1 MAENV
6 GPFNELGLFDAGFKS
21 IITGGM
27 SYRSLAEM
35 FVSQVKRYGK
45 RDLYRFSRDGRW
57 QSYTW
62 EECFRQVREMALG
75 LISLGVKK
83 GERAAIFSANRV
95 EWSLIDWANICAGV
109 LTVPIYSSSPPR
121 QVFRILSHSEA
132 TILFVES
139 AERLKKLDLTH
150 PSLSSV
156 RFIVLVEPSAEFES
170 RREEGARFL
179 SLEALREMG
188 RRYAESH
195 GEIFDQAVSSLQP
208 EDDLTIIYTSGTTG
222 EPKGVLTTHRH
233 YLFMLDAAASALGV
247 SDQEVNLQFLPLAHS
262 LGRLEHWIVVAC
274 GFTCGFARSIESIA
288 NDLQTVRP
296 TILISVPRIYE
307 NAYNRVR
314 SRVAADSA
322 FRKAIFKW
330 AESVGRQV
338 SRLKRGGQAVPLR
351 FRISGSLAHR
361 LVFGKIHA
369 LFGGRLRLAISGGAP
384 LSPEIAEF
392 FHAMGVLILEGYG
405 LTETSTVS
413 HVNRPQRCVFGT
425 VGLPLNNVECRIAPD
440 GEILL
445 RGPNIFKCYFRDQ
458 EAAREAVDPDGWFHT
473 GDVGELDPRGFLR
486 ITDRKKDL
494 IVTSGGT
501 KVAPQMIE
509 NLLKTEA
516 LIHQAMVIGD
526 TNNHLV
532 ALLTL
537 NREQIAER
545 AKQEGMTFGS
555 PEEMAAHPWVTALL
569 RERIRQK
576 NKELAPYE
584 TVRSFRILAHD
595 FAMETGELTPTLKLR
610 RQVVVERYKDLI
622 AEMYRKSK
630 VDA

>member
-1 MAENV
+1 
-6 GPFNELGLFDAGFKS
+6 
-21 IITGGM
+21 M

-35 FVSQVKRYGK
+35 FLLQANRYGK
-45 RDLYRFSRDGRW
+45 RELYRFARDGRW
-57 QSYTW
+57 GSFTW
-62 EECFRQVREMALG
+62 EESLREVREIALG
-75 LISLGVKK
+75 LLSLGVKK
-83 GERAAIFSANRV
+83 GDRAAIFSANRV
-95 EWSLIDWANICAGV
+95 EWSLIDWANICLGV
-109 LTVPIYSSSPPR
+109 LTVPIYSSSAPR
-121 QVFRILSHSEA
+121 QVFRILSDSEA
-132 TILFVES
+132 TVLFIES
-139 AERLKKLDLTH
+139 AERFKRLDLGD
-150 PSLSSV
+150 PPLSSV
-156 RFIVLVEPSAEFES
+156 QLVVLIEPSTEFES
-170 RREEGARFL
+170 RREGGARFV
-179 SLEALREMG
+179 SLERLQEMG
-188 RRYAESH
+188 RRYAERD
-195 GEIFDQAVSSLQP
+195 GEIFDRAVSSLQP
-208 EDDLTIIYTSGTTG
+208 DDDLTIIYTSGTTG
-222 EPKGVLTTHRH
+222 DPKGVLTTHRH

-288 NDLQTVRP
+288 NDLQTIRP
-296 TILISVPRIYE
+296 TVLISVPRIYE
-307 NAYNRVR
+307 NAYNRIR
-314 SRVAADSA
+314 SRVAAGSA
-322 FRKAIFKW
+322 FRAALFNW
-330 AESVGRQV
+330 SESVGRRV
-338 SRLKRGGQAVPLR
+338 SRLTRRGEAVPWKLR
-351 FRISGSLAHR
+351 IAASLAHR
-361 LVFGKIHA
+361 LVFSKIHA

-413 HVNRPQRCVFGT
+413 HVNRPQGCVFGT
-425 VGLPLNNVECRIAPD
+425 VGMPLNGVECRIAPD

-458 EAAREAVDPDGWFHT
+458 EATRQAVDPDGWFYT
-473 GDVGELDPRGFLR
+473 GDVGQVSPDGFLR

-509 NLLKTEA
+509 NFLKTDP

-526 TNNHLV
+526 TNNHLA
-532 ALLTL
+532 ALVTL
-537 NREQIAER
+537 NRDQVAEE
-545 AKQEGMTFGS
+545 AKQEGVTFTH

-584 TVRSFRILAHD
+584 TVRSFRILAHE
-595 FAMETGELTPTLKLR
+595 FAMEKGELTPTLKLR

-630 VDA
+630 FDA

>member
-1 MAENV
+1 
-6 GPFNELGLFDAGFKS
+6 
-21 IITGGM
+21 M

-35 FVSQVKRYGK
+35 FLLQANRYGK
-45 RDLYRFSRDGRW
+45 RELYRFAREGRW
-57 QSYTW
+57 RSFTW
-62 EECFRQVREMALG
+62 EESLREVREIALG
-75 LISLGVKK
+75 LLSLGVKK
-83 GERAAIFSANRV
+83 GDRAAIFSANRV
-95 EWSLIDWANICAGV
+95 EWSLIDWANICLGV
-109 LTVPIYSSSPPR
+109 LTVPIYSSSAPR
-121 QVFRILSHSEA
+121 QVFRILSDCEA
-132 TILFVES
+132 TVLFIES
-139 AERLKKLDLTH
+139 AERLKKLDLGD
-150 PSLSSV
+150 PPLSSV
-156 RFIVLVEPSAEFES
+156 QLVVLIEPSTEFES
-170 RREEGARFL
+170 RREGGARFL
-179 SLEALREMG
+179 SLERLQEMG
-188 RRYAESH
+188 RRYAERD
-195 GEIFDQAVSSLQP
+195 GEIFDRAVSSLQP
-208 EDDLTIIYTSGTTG
+208 DDDLTIIYTSGTTG

-288 NDLQTVRP
+288 NDLQTIRP

-307 NAYNRVR
+307 NAYNRIR
-314 SRVAADSA
+314 SRVAAGSA
-322 FRKAIFKW
+322 FRAAIFKW
-330 AESVGRQV
+330 SESIGRRV
-338 SRLKRGGQAVPLR
+338 SRLTRRGEAVPWRLR
-351 FRISGSLAHR
+351 IAASLAHR
-361 LVFGKIHA
+361 LVFSKIHA

-413 HVNRPQRCVFGT
+413 HVNRPQGCVFGT
-425 VGLPLNNVECRIAPD
+425 VGMPLNGVECRIAPD

-458 EAAREAVDPDGWFHT
+458 EATLQAVDPDGWFHT
-473 GDVGELDPRGFLR
+473 GDVGQLSPDGFLR

-509 NLLKTEA
+509 NFLKTDP

-526 TNNHLV
+526 TNNHLA
-532 ALLTL
+532 ALVTL
-537 NREQIAER
+537 NREQVAEK
-545 AKQEGMTFGS
+545 AKQEGVTFS
-555 PEEMAAHPWVTALL
+555 NPEEMAAHPWVTALL

-584 TVRSFRILAHD
+584 TVRSFRILAHE
-595 FAMETGELTPTLKLR
+595 FAMEKGELTPTLKLR

-630 VDA
+630 FDA

>member
-1 MAENV
+1 
-6 GPFNELGLFDAGFKS
+6 
-21 IITGGM
+21 M

-35 FVSQVKRYGK
+35 FLLQANRYGK
-45 RDLYRFSRDGRW
+45 RELYRFARDGRW
-57 QSYTW
+57 GSFTW
-62 EECFRQVREMALG
+62 EESLREVREIALG
-75 LISLGVKK
+75 LLSLGVKK
-83 GERAAIFSANRV
+83 GDRAAIFSANRV
-95 EWSLIDWANICAGV
+95 EWSLIDWANICLGV
-109 LTVPIYSSSPPR
+109 LTVPIYSSSAPR
-121 QVFRILSHSEA
+121 QVFRILSDSEA
-132 TILFVES
+132 TVLFIES
-139 AERLKKLDLTH
+139 AERLKRLDLGD
-150 PSLSSV
+150 PPLSSV
-156 RFIVLVEPSAEFES
+156 QLVVLIEPSTEFES
-170 RREEGARFL
+170 RREGGARFV
-179 SLEALREMG
+179 SLERLQEMG
-188 RRYAESH
+188 RRYAERD
-195 GEIFDQAVSSLQP
+195 GEIFDRAVSSLQP
-208 EDDLTIIYTSGTTG
+208 DDDLTIIYTSGTTG
-222 EPKGVLTTHRH
+222 DPKGVLTTHRH

-288 NDLQTVRP
+288 NDLQTIRP
-296 TILISVPRIYE
+296 TVLISVPRIYE
-307 NAYNRVR
+307 NAYNRIR
-314 SRVAADSA
+314 SRVAAGSA
-322 FRKAIFKW
+322 FRAALFNW
-330 AESVGRQV
+330 SESVGRRV
-338 SRLKRGGQAVPLR
+338 SRLTRRGEAVPWRLR
-351 FRISGSLAHR
+351 IAASLAHR
-361 LVFGKIHA
+361 LVFSKIHA

-413 HVNRPQRCVFGT
+413 HVNRPQGCVFGT
-425 VGLPLNNVECRIAPD
+425 VGMPLNGVECRIAPD

-458 EAAREAVDPDGWFHT
+458 EATRQAVDPDGWFYT
-473 GDVGELDPRGFLR
+473 GDVGQVSPDGFLR

-509 NLLKTEA
+509 NFLKTDP

-526 TNNHLV
+526 TNNHLA
-532 ALLTL
+532 ALVTL
-537 NREQIAER
+537 NRDQVAEE
-545 AKQEGMTFGS
+545 AKQEGVTFTR

-584 TVRSFRILAHD
+584 TVRSFRILAHE
-595 FAMETGELTPTLKLR
+595 FAMEKGELTPTLKLR

-630 VDA
+630 FDA

>member
-1 MAENV
+1 MAEKV
-6 GPFNELGLFDAGFKS
+6 SRFNEDTLFNRGLSYNEAR
-21 IITGGM
+21 M
-27 SYRSLAEM
+27 SHQSLAEM
-35 FVSQVKRYGK
+35 FLFQVKRYGK
-45 RDLYRFSRDGRW
+45 RELYRFSREGCW

-62 EECFRQVREMALG
+62 EDSLLRVRDIALG
-75 LISLGVKK
+75 LFSLGVEK
-83 GERAAIFSANRV
+83 GDRAAIFSGNRV

-109 LTVPIYSSSPPR
+109 LTVPIYSSSASR
-121 QVFRILSHSEA
+121 QVFRILNHSDS

-139 AERLKKLDLTH
+139 AERLKKLDLGH
-150 PSLSSV
+150 PSLSSI
-156 RFIVLVEPSAEFES
+156 RFIILIESVGELAS
-170 RREEGARFL
+170 RREGAAKVI
-179 SLEALREMG
+179 SLEDLEAMG
-188 RRYAESH
+188 RRYGESH
-195 GEIFDQAVSSLQP
+195 SDLFDRIVSSLRP

-222 EPKGVLTTHRH
+222 DPKGVLTTHRH

-247 SDQEVNLQFLPLAHS
+247 TDQEVNLQFLPLAHS

-274 GFTCGFARSIESIA
+274 GFTCGYARSVESVA
-288 NDLQTVRP
+288 NDLQVVRP

-307 NAYNRVR
+307 NAYHRIR
-314 SRVAADSA
+314 SRMTTYGAL
-322 FRKAIFKW
+322 RKAIFKW
-330 AESVGRQV
+330 AESVGRQI
-338 SRLKRGGQAVPLR
+338 SRLKREEATVPLTLR
-351 FRISGSLAHR
+351 LGGLLAYR
-361 LVFGKIHA
+361 LVFSKIHS

-413 HVNRPQRCVFGT
+413 HVNRPYRCVFGT
-425 VGLPLNNVECRIAPD
+425 VGLPLNGVECRIASD

-445 RGPNIFKCYFRDQ
+445 RGPNIFKCYFRDPDATL
-458 EAAREAVDPDGWFHT
+458 EAIDSEGWFHT
-473 GDVGELDPRGFLR
+473 GDVGQLGADGFLR

-509 NLLKTEA
+509 NFLKTDP
-516 LIHQAMVIGD
+516 LINQAMVIGD

-537 NREQIAER
+537 NREQVSER
-545 AKQEGMTFGS
+545 AKQEGVTFS
-555 PEEMAAHPWVTALL
+555 SADEMAAHPWILAFLK
-569 RERIRQK
+569 ERIRQK

-584 TVRSFRILAHD
+584 AVRSFRILSQD

-610 RQVVVERYKDLI
+610 RQVVIERYKDLI
-622 AEMYRKSK
+622 VEMYRRSK
-630 VDA
+630 FDP

>member
-1 MAENV
+1 
-6 GPFNELGLFDAGFKS
+6 
-21 IITGGM
+21 M

-35 FVSQVKRYGK
+35 FLLQANRYGK
-45 RDLYRFSRDGRW
+45 RELYRFARDGRW
-57 QSYTW
+57 GSFTW
-62 EECFRQVREMALG
+62 EESLREVREIALG
-75 LISLGVKK
+75 LLSLGVKK
-83 GERAAIFSANRV
+83 GDRAAIFSANRV
-95 EWSLIDWANICAGV
+95 EWSLIDWANICLGV
-109 LTVPIYSSSPPR
+109 LTVPIYSSSAPR
-121 QVFRILSHSEA
+121 QVFRILSDSEA
-132 TILFVES
+132 TVLFIES
-139 AERLKKLDLTH
+139 AERFKRLDLGD
-150 PSLSSV
+150 PPLSSV
-156 RFIVLVEPSAEFES
+156 QLVVLIEPSTEFES
-170 RREEGARFL
+170 RREGGARFV
-179 SLEALREMG
+179 SLERLQEMG
-188 RRYAESH
+188 RRYAERD
-195 GEIFDQAVSSLQP
+195 GEIFDRAVSSLQP
-208 EDDLTIIYTSGTTG
+208 DDDLTIIYTSGTTG
-222 EPKGVLTTHRH
+222 DPKGVLTTHRH

-288 NDLQTVRP
+288 NDLQTIRP
-296 TILISVPRIYE
+296 TVLISVPRIYE
-307 NAYNRVR
+307 NAYNRIR
-314 SRVAADSA
+314 SRVAAGSA
-322 FRKAIFKW
+322 FRAALFNW
-330 AESVGRQV
+330 SESVGRRV
-338 SRLKRGGQAVPLR
+338 SRLTRRGEAVPWRLR
-351 FRISGSLAHR
+351 IAASLAHR
-361 LVFGKIHA
+361 LVFSKIHA

-413 HVNRPQRCVFGT
+413 HVNRPQGCVFGT
-425 VGLPLNNVECRIAPD
+425 VGMPLNGVECRIAPD

-458 EAAREAVDPDGWFHT
+458 EATRQAVDPDGWFYT
-473 GDVGELDPRGFLR
+473 GDVGQVSPDGFLR

-509 NLLKTEA
+509 NFLKTDP

-526 TNNHLV
+526 TNNHLA
-532 ALLTL
+532 ALVTL
-537 NREQIAER
+537 NRDQVAEE
-545 AKQEGMTFGS
+545 AKQEGVTFTH

-584 TVRSFRILAHD
+584 TVRSFRILAHE
-595 FAMETGELTPTLKLR
+595 FAMEKGELTPTLKLR

-630 VDA
+630 FDA

>member
-1 MAENV
+1 
-6 GPFNELGLFDAGFKS
+6 
-21 IITGGM
+21 M

-35 FVSQVKRYGK
+35 FLLQANRYGK
-45 RDLYRFSRDGRW
+45 RELYRFARDGRW
-57 QSYTW
+57 GSFTW
-62 EECFRQVREMALG
+62 EESLREVREIALG
-75 LISLGVKK
+75 LLSLGVKK
-83 GERAAIFSANRV
+83 GDRAAIFSANRV
-95 EWSLIDWANICAGV
+95 EWSLIDWANICLGV
-109 LTVPIYSSSPPR
+109 LTVPIYSSSAPR
-121 QVFRILSHSEA
+121 QVFRILSDSEA
-132 TILFVES
+132 TVLFIES
-139 AERLKKLDLTH
+139 AERLKRLDLGD
-150 PSLSSV
+150 PPLSSV
-156 RFIVLVEPSAEFES
+156 QLVVLIEPSTEFES
-170 RREEGARFL
+170 RREGGARFV
-179 SLEALREMG
+179 SLERLQEMG
-188 RRYAESH
+188 RRYAERD
-195 GEIFDQAVSSLQP
+195 GEIFDRAVSSLQP
-208 EDDLTIIYTSGTTG
+208 DDDLTIIYTSGTTG
-222 EPKGVLTTHRH
+222 DPKGVLTTHRH

-288 NDLQTVRP
+288 NDLQTIRP
-296 TILISVPRIYE
+296 TVLISVPRIYE
-307 NAYNRVR
+307 NAYNRIR
-314 SRVAADSA
+314 SRVAAGSA
-322 FRKAIFKW
+322 FRAALFNW
-330 AESVGRQV
+330 SESVGRRV
-338 SRLKRGGQAVPLR
+338 SRLTRRGEAVPWRLR
-351 FRISGSLAHR
+351 IAASLAHR
-361 LVFGKIHA
+361 LVFSKIHA

-413 HVNRPQRCVFGT
+413 HVNRPQGCVFGT
-425 VGLPLNNVECRIAPD
+425 VGMPLNGVECRIAPD

-458 EAAREAVDPDGWFHT
+458 EATRQAVDPDGWFYT
-473 GDVGELDPRGFLR
+473 GDVGQVSPDGFLR

-509 NLLKTEA
+509 NFLKTDP

-526 TNNHLV
+526 TNNHLA
-532 ALLTL
+532 ALVTL
-537 NREQIAER
+537 NRDQVAEE
-545 AKQEGMTFGS
+545 AKQEGVTFTH

-584 TVRSFRILAHD
+584 TVRSFRILAHE
-595 FAMETGELTPTLKLR
+595 FAMEKGELTPTLKLR

-630 VDA
+630 FDA